1 MSKAETAMGKE
12 NLAAF
17 GPAGPEITGY
27 EVWQETDDTDH
38 CMALYVSDRGKTVP
52 RRYKIQYTEK
62 GRPFIRPA
70 GCRLYLDG
78 IV

>member
-1 MSKAETAMGKE
+1 MPGDE

-27 EVWQETDDTDH
+27 EVWQRPNDAGY
-38 CMALYVSDRGKTVP
+38 CMALDVSTCGKAVP
-52 RRYKIQYTEK
+52 HRYKIQYTPK

-78 IV
+78 VV